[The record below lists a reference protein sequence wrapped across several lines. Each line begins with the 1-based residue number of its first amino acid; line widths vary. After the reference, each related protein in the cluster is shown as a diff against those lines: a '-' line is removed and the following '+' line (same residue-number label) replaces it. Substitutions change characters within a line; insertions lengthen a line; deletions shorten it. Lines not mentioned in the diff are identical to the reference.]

1 MTTLVLLSFVAFVV
15 PYQFAYL
22 VACIVQLAT
31 TVRALKCAHD
41 NVCGRGPWPREV
53 LNTNLPLTECWRS
66 SQCAVELL
74 SLYPLD
80 NDPHVVDSTNQLTS
94 LGCLDT

>member
-31 TVRALKCAHD
+31 TVRALKCALD
-41 NVCGRGPWPREV
+41 NVSGLDP
-53 LNTNLPLTECWRS
+53 LP
-66 SQCAVELL
+66 
-74 SLYPLD
+74 
-80 NDPHVVDSTNQLTS
+80 
-94 LGCLDT
+94 

>member
-31 TVRALKCAHD
+31 TVRALKCAHG
-41 NVCGRGPWPREV
+41 NASGKILGLEV
-53 LNTNLPLTECWRS
+53 LHANLPSVDHWRS
-66 SQCAVELL
+66 SQCAMELL
-74 SLYPLD
+74 
-80 NDPHVVDSTNQLTS
+80 
-94 LGCLDT
+94 